1 MPSTSNSSS
10 VLQVKK
16 SLKLLL
22 VINLCRHYKRRDLFT
37 RQFKPGV
44 YSPLLWS
51 CQRLMCGSKGDG
63 SESFLKVILQCK
75 FNKLEYSRGVVKIP
89 RFPSP
94 PPPFRQV
101 CAWTLLFKICFNP
114 NKIYLSVF
122 NNEYK
127 HYLSFLFLYT
137 YDMIIK

>member
-94 PPPFRQV
+94 PPPSARSAPGHYYLKYV
-101 CAWTLLFKICFNP
+101 LIRIKYICPFSTMN
-114 NKIYLSVF
+114 ISI
-122 NNEYK
+122 
-127 HYLSFLFLYT
+127 T
-137 YDMIIK
+137 YRFFFCIRTI